1 MGAASA
7 DPIDV
12 GVGAR
17 IRARRQ
23 ALRMSQSTLAEHLGV
38 SFQQV
43 QKYERGANRISASML
58 IKAARA
64 LGCPG
69 SVLLGARGPD
79 GEVPSALE
87 NLSAGNA
94 PQENALQAEIKGLLA
109 TPGAEELLR
118 AFGQLP
124 AGEARASVIA
134 IVSGLAS
141 GSYVRRG

>member
-1 MGAASA
+1 MSAAGA
-7 DPIDV
+7 DPIDG

-17 IRARRQ
+17 IRARRL
-23 ALRMSQSTLAEHLGV
+23 ALRMSQSMLAAHLGV

-69 SVLLGARGPD
+69 SFLLGARGAE
-79 GEVPSALE
+79 G
-87 NLSAGNA
+87 AGA
-94 PQENALQAEIKGLLA
+94 TPQENALQAEITGLLA

-141 GSYVRRG
+141 GAHVRRA

>member
-1 MGAASA
+1 MGAVSA

-23 ALRMSQSTLAEHLGV
+23 ALRMSQSTLAEQLGV

-69 SVLLGARGPD
+69 SFLLGARGPD
-79 GEVPSALE
+79 GEPIS
-87 NLSAGNA
+87 
-94 PQENALQAEIKGLLA
+94 PQENALQAEISGLLA

-141 GSYVRRG
+141 GSYVRRV

>member
-1 MGAASA
+1 MGAVSA

-17 IRARRQ
+17 IRARRL

-64 LGCPG
+64 LNCPG
-69 SVLLGARGPD
+69 SFLLGARGSNGDGD
-79 GEVPSALE
+79 GEAL
-87 NLSAGNA
+87 A
-94 PQENALQAEIKGLLA
+94 PQEKALEAEIKGLLA

>member
-1 MGAASA
+1 MSAASA

-79 GEVPSALE
+79 GEPI
-87 NLSAGNA
+87 A
-94 PQENALQAEIKGLLA
+94 PQEDALQAEIKGLLS

-141 GSYVRRG
+141 GSYVRRV

>member
-1 MGAASA
+1 MAAAGA

-23 ALRMSQSTLAEHLGV
+23 SLRMSQSTLAEQLGV

-58 IKAARA
+58 IKAACA

-69 SVLLGARGPD
+69 GFLLGARSPD
-79 GEVPSALE
+79 GEAI
-87 NLSAGNA
+87 A
-94 PQENALQAEIKGLLA
+94 PQENALQAEIQGLLA

>member
-1 MGAASA
+1 MGAVSA

-17 IRARRQ
+17 IKARRL

-38 SFQQV
+38 SFQQI

-58 IKAARA
+58 VKAAHA
-64 LGCPG
+64 LRCPG
-69 SVLLGARGPD
+69 SFLLGARGPD
-79 GEVPSALE
+79 GDGGGDAI
-87 NLSAGNA
+87 A
-94 PQENALQAEIKGLLA
+94 PQENALEAEIRSLLA

>member
-1 MGAASA
+1 MGATGA

-12 GVGAR
+12 AVGGR

-23 ALRMSQSTLAEHLGV
+23 ALRMSQMTLAEHLGV

-58 IKAARA
+58 VKAACA
-64 LGCPG
+64 LECPG
-69 SVLLGARGPD
+69 GHLLGPRA
-79 GEVPSALE
+79 GETE
-87 NLSAGNA
+87 A
-94 PQENALQAEIKGLLA
+94 PQEDALQREIKSLLT

-124 AGEARASVIA
+124 LGEARSSVIA
-134 IVSGLAS
+134 IVTGLAS
-141 GSYVRRG
+141 GSYARRL

>member
-1 MGAASA
+1 MGAAGA

-12 GVGAR
+12 AVGAR

-23 ALRMSQSTLAEHLGV
+23 ALRMSQMTLAEQLDV

-43 QKYERGANRISASML
+43 QKYERGANRLSASML
-58 IKAARA
+58 VKTARA
-64 LGCPG
+64 LKCPG
-69 SVLLGARGPD
+69 GALLGRGPD
-79 GEVPSALE
+79 AEPVT
-87 NLSAGNA
+87 
-94 PQENALQAEIKGLLA
+94 PQEDALQAEISGLLA

>member
-1 MGAASA
+1 MGAVNA

-17 IRARRQ
+17 IRARRL

-64 LGCPG
+64 LNCPG
-69 SVLLGARGPD
+69 SLLLGARGPD
-79 GEVPSALE
+79 GDGDAAE
-87 NLSAGNA
+87 
-94 PQENALQAEIKGLLA
+94 PQENALEAEIKGLLA

>member
-1 MGAASA
+1 MSAAGV

-58 IKAARA
+58 IKAASA
-64 LGCPG
+64 LDCPG
-69 SVLLGARGPD
+69 SFLLGARAA
-79 GEVPSALE
+79 EAEPSA
-87 NLSAGNA
+87 A
-94 PQENALQAEIKGLLA
+94 QENALKAEIKGLLA

-141 GSYVRRG
+141 GSHVRRV

>member
-1 MGAASA
+1 
-7 DPIDV
+7 
-12 GVGAR
+12 
-17 IRARRQ
+17 
-23 ALRMSQSTLAEHLGV
+23 MSQSTLAEQLGV

-64 LGCPG
+64 LACPG
-69 SVLLGARGPD
+69 GFLLGARGAD
-79 GEVPSALE
+79 GEVLTAPDV
-87 NLSAGNA
+87 A

-141 GSYVRRG
+141 GSYARRV

>member
-1 MGAASA
+1 MAAAGA

-12 GVGAR
+12 AVGAR

-23 ALRMSQSTLAEHLGV
+23 ALRMSQVTLAEHLGV

-58 IKAARA
+58 VKTAWA
-64 LGCPG
+64 LDCTG
-69 SVLLGARGPD
+69 SVLLGARAPD
-79 GEVPSALE
+79 AEPE
-87 NLSAGNA
+87 T
-94 PQENALQAEIKGLLA
+94 PQENALQAEINGLLA

-141 GSYVRRG
+141 GSYARRL